1 MKAAA
6 HSMTISA
13 TPAINHGCFRVNH
26 ARISSAVAT
35 IAFRPKRCGPFVDDS
50 TYFGRELVI
59 VAEVCCMP
67 DALTRE
73 RRTLPCRTNTPLKI
87 PEWRPIRYFIHTG
100 TRHFGTMAG
109 MLTDH
114 LDVRLDTS
122 LELLLE
128 RAPVTQT
135 ARVLAT
141 VVATAGSTYRK
152 PGARM
157 LIMAD
162 GRYLGLLSGGCLEA
176 DLKIHAQQVMDSG
189 LPCAVEYDMR
199 GPDDILFG
207 IGAGCEGA
215 MRVLLEPAGPGS
227 AAAAALAAAGAATHV
242 GQLRALVSVH
252 ESMDVPLGTY
262 DAAPPLPSA
271 LIQAAAHSLEERTSR
286 GVDWKD
292 GGRRTRAFVQF
303 LAPPPHLLICGA
315 GPDAQPVVGAA
326 RALGWRVSVVD
337 HRPAYAVA
345 ADFPGA
351 DVRCSDPRLLRSAV
365 DMDKCHAAVV
375 MSHHLSS
382 DATYLRELAHA
393 GVPGYIGLLGP
404 EARRSRL
411 AQELGPVGETL
422 KSRIRGPV
430 GIDIGAVT
438 PEGIALAIVSQIH
451 AWLAGRGN

>member
-1 MKAAA
+1 MHMIEGSTAVR
-6 HSMTISA
+6 A
-13 TPAINHGCFRVNH
+13 T
-26 ARISSAVAT
+26 
-35 IAFRPKRCGPFVDDS
+35 
-50 TYFGRELVI
+50 ELVQ
-59 VAEVCCMP
+59 VGS
-67 DALTRE
+67 
-73 RRTLPCRTNTPLKI
+73 RR
-87 PEWRPIRYFIHTG
+87 
-100 TRHFGTMAG
+100 
-109 MLTDH
+109 

-128 RAPVTQT
+128 RAPILQGS
-135 ARVLAT
+135 RVLAT

-162 GRYLGLLSGGCLEA
+162 GSYLGLLSGGCLEA
-176 DLKIHAQQVMDSG
+176 DLKLHAQEVLDSG
-189 LPCAVEYDMR
+189 APRAIEYDMR

-227 AAAAALAAAGAATHV
+227 PAAAALAAAGRATQA
-242 GQLRALVSVH
+242 GQSTSLVSVH
-252 ESMDVPLGTY
+252 ESADLPLGTY

-271 LIQAAAHSLEERTSR
+271 LRHAAAQSLSEGASR
-286 GVDWKD
+286 AVDWEQ

-303 LAPPPHLLICGA
+303 LAPPPHVLICGA
-315 GPDAQPVVGAA
+315 GPDAQPVVSAA

-345 ADFPGA
+345 AHFPGA
-351 DVRCSDPRLLRSAV
+351 EVKLCDPHLLRASIAV
-365 DMDKCHAAVV
+365 GHCHAAVV
-375 MSHHLSS
+375 MSHHLPS
-382 DATYLRELAHA
+382 DASYLRELALA
-393 GVPGYIGLLGP
+393 GVPAYVGLLGP

-411 AQELGPVGETL
+411 AQELGPVAEAL
-422 KSRIRGPV
+422 RFRIRGPV

-451 AWLAGRGN
+451 AWLAGRGGVEPSMLAQPSMVEGRVQT

>member
-1 MKAAA
+1 
-6 HSMTISA
+6 
-13 TPAINHGCFRVNH
+13 
-26 ARISSAVAT
+26 
-35 IAFRPKRCGPFVDDS
+35 
-50 TYFGRELVI
+50 
-59 VAEVCCMP
+59 
-67 DALTRE
+67 
-73 RRTLPCRTNTPLKI
+73 
-87 PEWRPIRYFIHTG
+87 
-100 TRHFGTMAG
+100 